1 MGALLNLAELWLPGF
16 IQRRELVRLLNSTA
30 GAFQVE
36 PPAVRGMPF
45 ETCLGQ
51 YARFTR
57 EQAERRLDDR
67 GAQDVQTRLYASAL
81 EIGRRY
87 RERFALTTTGEVMR
101 MARVIY
107 SGLRIDFQGQP
118 DGQVM
123 IGRCFFS
130 HYYSACVCKLVSS
143 LDAGLLAGLS
153 GGSTFTFSERIT
165 EGRPFC
171 KALLQMGSGK

>member
-36 PPAVRGMPF
+36 PPAVMGMPF
-45 ETCLGQ
+45 EACLSQ

-57 EQAERRLDDR
+57 DQAEKRLGDR
-67 GAQDVQTRLYASAL
+67 DVRDVQTRLYASAL

-87 RERFALTTTGEVMR
+87 RERFALTPGEVMR
-101 MARVIY
+101 LARVIY
-107 SGLRIDFQGQP
+107 RGLRIDFHGQP
-118 DGQVM
+118 DGQVI

-130 HYYSACVCKLVSS
+130 QYYSDGVCKLVSS

-153 GGSTFTFSERIT
+153 GGGTFTFSERIT

-171 KALLQMGSGK
+171 KAFLQMGRGK